1 MKHSCGSYVNKRLP
15 CPICLSFFFSFTG
28 FFEQWTLTYIYIY
41 IYIYPFFFPTMLS
54 LLISQFRSYSEVQ
67 PRFINFIPYLVADP
81 SPPFT
86 SVLMMLVFKGDSLHI
101 PTTFSISNTNTF
113 SISLSSPC
121 SPSQTLSSVY
131 SD

>member
-28 FFEQWTLTYIYIY
+28 FFEQWTLIYIY
-41 IYIYPFFFPTMLS
+41 IYISFFFFPTMLS